1 MATKFEQLVKYIE
14 GKRDIASAD
23 CRKVDTSTPE
33 GKAKLKQLQHDYKLY
48 NELVMTSQLCWDEEQ

>member
-14 GKRDIASAD
+14 GKRDIVSAE

-33 GKAKLKQLQHDYKLY
+33 GKAKLKQLQRDYKLY
-48 NELVMTSQLCWDEEQ
+48 NELILTSQQCWDEEQ

>member
-1 MATKFEQLVKYIE
+1 MMTTKFEQLVKYIKN
-14 GKRDIASAD
+14 KRDIASAN

-48 NELVMTSQLCWDEEQ
+48 NELVLTSQQCWDEE